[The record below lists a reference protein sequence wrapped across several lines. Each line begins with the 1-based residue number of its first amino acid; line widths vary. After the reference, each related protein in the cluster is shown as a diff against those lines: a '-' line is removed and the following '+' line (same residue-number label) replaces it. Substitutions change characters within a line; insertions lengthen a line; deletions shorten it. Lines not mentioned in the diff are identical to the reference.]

1 MTSRY
6 QGGIKMI
13 LELNEN
19 EIDVLKNY
27 LTRKTMRLEEAG
39 LSDSK
44 CCLAMTSI
52 LYKIYKGEKK

>member
-1 MTSRY
+1 
-6 QGGIKMI
+6 MI

-19 EIDVLKNY
+19 EIEVLKNY
-27 LTRKTMRLEEAG
+27 LIRKTMRLEEAG
-39 LSDSK
+39 LSDSR

>member
-1 MTSRY
+1 
-6 QGGIKMI
+6 MI
-13 LELNEN
+13 LNLNKN
-19 EIDVLKNY
+19 ETDVLETY
-27 LTRKTMRLEEAG
+27 LTKKVMRLEEVG

>member
-1 MTSRY
+1 
-6 QGGIKMI
+6 MI

-19 EIDVLKNY
+19 EIEVLKNY
-27 LTRKTMRLEEAG
+27 LIRKTMKLEEVG
-39 LSDSK
+39 LSDCK